1 MFNKQTPLV
10 GPGGRAT
17 SDAKVIGEHA
27 WRILKSFNF
36 DPKELRGIGIQI
48 QKLEPTVGPVNTD
61 ANQRTLNFKAADV
74 QVRRPP
80 VAPPSAAVPV
90 RPAPPAAAANNAGP
104 STSTLPDVSLPA
116 IEEVDRDVLDALPFE
131 MRQELEDAWRRR
143 SESPFPGK
151 APAHAPAAHRSASR
165 PPSRAPS
172 RAPSVA
178 PRGVFPQQRSAKP
191 TRMQQSA
198 LRLGPRSGGGGYV
211 IDKKSIHPNRP
222 PNAFLRPTDDDLR
235 DLDIDLDVFAALPR
249 AVQREQLTV
258 ARLIKTNG
266 AIPEFSG
273 ERLILKP
280 KKYIPPPDLFR
291 QPPPYAKY
299 PEKAKLRTQGKSK
312 GEKVFF
318 TETDDVQNLLEA
330 WVNAFK
336 KFGPEEKDVEF
347 FAKFLVQSVDSE
359 RSSDTGVERAIAIVK
374 WWLVLL
380 RRYWGDYEYFDELGY
395 DAEDAKVAEAWWKAF
410 RDVKGRIDI
419 VARKKFGGK
428 LSLR

>member
-1 MFNKQTPLV
+1 
-10 GPGGRAT
+10 
-17 SDAKVIGEHA
+17 
-27 WRILKSFNF
+27 
-36 DPKELRGIGIQI
+36 
-48 QKLEPTVGPVNTD
+48 
-61 ANQRTLNFKAADV
+61 
-74 QVRRPP
+74 
-80 VAPPSAAVPV
+80 
-90 RPAPPAAAANNAGP
+90 
-104 STSTLPDVSLPA
+104 
-116 IEEVDRDVLDALPFE
+116 
-131 MRQELEDAWRRR
+131 
-143 SESPFPGK
+143 
-151 APAHAPAAHRSASR
+151 
-165 PPSRAPS
+165 
-172 RAPSVA
+172 
-178 PRGVFPQQRSAKP
+178 
-191 TRMQQSA
+191 MQQSA
-198 LRLGPRSGGGGYV
+198 LRLGPRSSGGGYV

-347 FAKFLVQSVDSE
+347 FAKFLVHSVDSE